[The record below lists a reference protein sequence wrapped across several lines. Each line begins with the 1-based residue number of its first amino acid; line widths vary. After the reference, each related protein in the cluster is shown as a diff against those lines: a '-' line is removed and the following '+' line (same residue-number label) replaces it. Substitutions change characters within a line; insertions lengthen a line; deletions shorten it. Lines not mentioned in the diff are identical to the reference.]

1 MNLVIALQNCN
12 LKVTPQRLEIV
23 NILYKYGHL
32 NVDTLYKLLQVKF
45 PTLSLATIYKNIN
58 TMTNKMFI
66 SEVKIPNKK
75 NVYELTKEE
84 HSHILCTK
92 CDDIIDIKINT
103 QNIYTQAKIK
113 SKYILNSN
121 SIILSGLC
129 PNCQNK

>member
-1 MNLVIALQNCN
+1 
-12 LKVTPQRLEIV
+12 
-23 NILYKYGHL
+23 
-32 NVDTLYKLLQVKF
+32 
-45 PTLSLATIYKNIN
+45 
-58 TMTNKMFI
+58 MTNKMFI

-84 HSHILCTK
+84 HSHIICTK